1 MTSPMEKVNAI
12 VYSFDAGFR
21 VSMVCIGLTIFCYS
35 FPLAGSRENPII
47 FDRNS
52 VIQNRV
58 QTTNPGK
65 SPSSELLSLFPEK
78 SLFST

>member
-1 MTSPMEKVNAI
+1 MTSPMEKVNAMI
-12 VYSFDAGFR
+12 YYFDAGFR
-21 VSMVCIGLTIFCYS
+21 VSMAWIGLAIFCYL

-58 QTTNPGK
+58 QTTNPAK
-65 SPSSELLSLFPEK
+65 CLSSALLSLFPEK
-78 SLFST
+78 FIWAA